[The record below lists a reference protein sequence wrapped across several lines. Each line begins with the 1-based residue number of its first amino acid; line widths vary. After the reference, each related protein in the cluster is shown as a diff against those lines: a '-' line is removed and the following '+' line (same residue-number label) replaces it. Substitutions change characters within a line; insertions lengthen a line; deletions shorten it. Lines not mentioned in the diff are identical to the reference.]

1 MRVLVFF
8 LVSLIGVMLTT
19 ADRSVAFNPCNP
31 EVRTCE

>member
-8 LVSLIGVMLTT
+8 VVSLTVVALTT
-19 ADRSVAFNPCNP
+19 TDMSVAFNPCNP